1 MTASCCAAAPA
12 GLEGH
17 QRRRR
22 RRRQG
27 SQDEDGSTTSPSQHE
42 CNGQTQD
49 GATPRSHRRSSSGR
63 SSGGAPW
70 AYLCMFVCLAALLV
84 CAPGAEAV
92 KRGLRKRKEPSP
104 PPEPPSIKLDGTA
117 PEGEDKP
124 KPKPMSSPTPKPTTT
139 TRKPKSTTVTQAA
152 VPPHKVGR
160 ISVPHSDLTLSRI
173 AYGSLH
179 FPEFKDDVEGLT
191 AALEACQKVGVTT
204 IDLADVYG
212 WYEDG
217 HGAANDIFA
226 KALKVKPSLREKL
239 ELVVKF
245 GIRLSGGYHID
256 LSPEW
261 IHESI
266 DRYLTLFG
274 TKYVDVFMIHN
285 PDPNMDVE
293 AIAKAFKEIKEA
305 GKAKTFGISNFHQWE
320 YEALRDAM
328 AKEGLKLSVHEME
341 TSVLHPNRISDETVD
356 YFSTGENE
364 MRILGWGALGG
375 DPYGGTNLLFGSD
388 GEREKRIVS
397 TLTQKGKELALEEDA
412 GNGKKQVLTFAPD
425 EVAVA
430 WLLHHNANIVP
441 IIGTTAVARLNSQTI
456 PAEKIPFRDVD
467 FDDILAA
474 LHY

>member
-1 MTASCCAAAPA
+1 MTASCCAARLGG

-17 QRRRR
+17 QQKR
-22 RRRQG
+22 RRRQQQQG
-27 SQDEDGSTTSPSQHE
+27 DKNEDSSTSADQCSGQAQDT
-42 CNGQTQD
+42 
-49 GATPRSHRRSSSGR
+49 ATPRSHCRNRSR

-70 AYLCMFVCLAALLV
+70 AYLCMFACLAALLV
-84 CAPGAEAV
+84 CAPGAEAA
-92 KRGLRKRKEPSP
+92 KRGLRKRKEQP
-104 PPEPPSIKLDGTA
+104 PPEPPAIKLNGTA
-117 PEGEDKP
+117 PEGEDSKP
-124 KPKPMSSPTPKPTTT
+124 KPKPKATPTTP
-139 TRKPKSTTVTQAA
+139 KPKSTTVTQAA
-152 VPPHKVGR
+152 VAPHKVGR

-179 FPEFKDDVEGLT
+179 FPEWKDDVEGLT
-191 AALEACQKVGVTT
+191 AALEACQKLGVTT

-226 KALKVKPSLREKL
+226 KALKAKPSLREKL

-266 DRYLTLFG
+266 DRYLKLFG

-293 AIAKAFKEIKEA
+293 AIAKAFKEIKVA

-341 TSVLHPNRISDETVD
+341 TSVLHPDRISDETVD
-356 YFSTGENE
+356 YFSSGENE

-412 GNGKKQVLTFAPD
+412 GNGKKQVLTFEPD

-456 PAEKIPFRDVD
+456 PAEKIPFRDAD
-467 FDDILAA
+467 FDEILAA

>member
-1 MTASCCAAAPA
+1 MTASRCASLG

-22 RRRQG
+22 QQKG
-27 SQDEDGSTTSPSQHE
+27 AENEDSNTSTSQTCS
-42 CNGQTQD
+42 GQAQD
-49 GATPRSHRRSSSGR
+49 TATPRSHRRNRSR

-92 KRGLRKRKEPSP
+92 KRGLRKRKEHP
-104 PPEPPSIKLDGTA
+104 PPDPPAIKLNGTA

-124 KPKPMSSPTPKPTTT
+124 KAKPKTAPTPKATPTPATKP
-139 TRKPKSTTVTQAA
+139 KPKSTTVTQAA

-226 KALKVKPSLREKL
+226 KALKAKPSLREKL

-266 DRYLTLFG
+266 DRYLKLFG

-293 AIAKAFKEIKEA
+293 AIAKAFKEIKAA

-341 TSVLHPNRISDETVD
+341 TSVLHPDRISDETVD

-364 MRILGWGALGG
+364 LRILGWGALGG

-430 WLLHHNANIVP
+430 WLLHHPANIVP
-441 IIGTTAVARLNSQTI
+441 IIGTTAVARLQSQTI
-456 PAEKIPFRDVD
+456 PAEKIPFRDTD
-467 FDDILAA
+467 YDDILAA

>member
-1 MTASCCAAAPA
+1 MTVSSAAAL
-12 GLEGH
+12 GGGGFEVHQH

-22 RRRQG
+22 QQHG
-27 SQDEDGSTTSPSQHE
+27 DENGDSSTSTSTYQCSGQAQDT
-42 CNGQTQD
+42 
-49 GATPRSHRRSSSGR
+49 ATPRSHRRNRSQSS
-63 SSGGAPW
+63 GAPW
-70 AYLCMFVCLAALLV
+70 VYLCMFACLAALLV
-84 CAPGAEAV
+84 CAPGAEAA
-92 KRGLRKRKEPSP
+92 KRGLRKRKESP
-104 PPEPPSIKLDGTA
+104 PPEPPAIKLNGTA

-124 KPKPMSSPTPKPTTT
+124 KPKTTPKP
-139 TRKPKSTTVTQAA
+139 KPKSTTVTQAA

-179 FPEFKDDVEGLT
+179 FPEFKDDVAGLT

-226 KALKVKPSLREKL
+226 QALKAKPSLRAKF

-266 DRYLTLFG
+266 DRYLKLFG

-293 AIAKAFKEIKEA
+293 AIAKAFKQIKAA

-341 TSVLHPNRISDETVD
+341 TSVLHPDRISDETVD

-412 GNGKKQVLTFAPD
+412 GNGKKQVLTFEPD

-456 PAEKIPFRDVD
+456 PAEKIPFRDAD
-467 FDDILAA
+467 FDDIMEA

>member
-1 MTASCCAAAPA
+1 MPRP
-12 GLEGH
+12 
-17 QRRRR
+17 QRRNR
-22 RRRQG
+22 
-27 SQDEDGSTTSPSQHE
+27 SQ
-42 CNGQTQD
+42 
-49 GATPRSHRRSSSGR
+49 
-63 SSGGAPW
+63 SSGGSPW
-70 AYLCMFVCLAALLV
+70 TYLCLFASLAALLI
-84 CAPGAEAV
+84 CAPVAAAV
-92 KRGLRKRKEPSP
+92 TRGLRKRQEQQQ
-104 PPEPPSIKLDGTA
+104 PEPLVIKLNGTVPMTEESKSNVRHKTKPEPIPSID
-117 PEGEDKP
+117 PQPIPSIEP
-124 KPKPMSSPTPKPTTT
+124 Q
-139 TRKPKSTTVTQAA
+139 PKSTTVTLAA
-152 VPPHKVGR
+152 VPPYKVGR
-160 ISVPHSDLTLSRI
+160 VSVPHSDLTLSRI

-179 FPEFKDDVEGLT
+179 FPEFEDDVEGLT
-191 AALEACQKVGVTT
+191 AALEACQEVGVTT

-217 HGAANDIFA
+217 QGSANDIFA
-226 KALKVKPSLREKL
+226 KALKAKPSLRANL

-261 IHESI
+261 IHESM
-266 DRYLTLFG
+266 DKYLKLFG

-305 GKAKTFGISNFHQWE
+305 GKAKAFGISNFHQWE

-341 TSVLHPNRISDETVD
+341 TSVLHPDRISDETVD

-375 DPYGGTNLLFGSD
+375 DPYGGTNLLFGSQ

-412 GNGKKQVLTFAPD
+412 GNGKKQVLTFEPD

-430 WLLHHNANIVP
+430 WLLHHNASIVP
-441 IIGTTAVARLNSQTI
+441 IIGTTAVARLISQTI
-456 PAEKIPFRDVD
+456 PAEKIPFRNTD
-467 FDDILAA
+467 FDEIMAA